1 MSKFFEVNTDGKTVR
16 KCTVGK
22 AGATYPDNYRA
33 EALVRGVL
41 GINMGINR
49 PRAHELTLAQRE
61 AAERMIRKGADD
73 LLAAIGCEVFQGFV
87 PGMIVVVDDELVGYV
102 TRHDGDV
109 VYLQTLTGNGR
120 TGLTPV
126 SIHKHDIKEL
136 PIDRNGILGLVLATA
151 MHVNILLIRED
162 VPFKQIEGDEDFIWE
177 LVQAVC
183 VCQGRKPSRLLT
195 ALLELCTSEAI
206 IKKVMLERNP
216 VSEKSLVGSTR
227 KSILDRVTD
236 QALFCTMFE
245 DATGDVEFRKEV
257 AKRIV
262 DPEIV
267 NELFNSCNYKFWGAF
282 IPRAT
287 DEGRILAVLAG
298 TEWESV
304 EAACLR
310 RLKELG
316 DINSI
321 LKVAKH
327 EDNTQLRWA
336 AWKLLD
342 EESLVELAL
351 WNNGH
356 WLNNEL
362 LRYFKT
368 VTVLYK
374 VYCDGALNEGNRLR
388 VANRLLDL
396 AEALEGNVPDRVI
409 EIVRGMTT
417 DSRLCSEQWDQ
428 AVIVA
433 RRLNNL

>member
-267 NELFNSCNYKFWGAF
+267 NELLDSCSYKFWGAF

-287 DEGRILAVLAG
+287 DVGRILAVLVG

-321 LKVAKH
+321 LKVAKRKG
-327 EDNTQLRWA
+327 DTSIRQA
-336 AWKLLD
+336 AWELLD
-342 EESLVELAL
+342 EESLVEVAL
-351 WNNGH
+351 WSNGH
-356 WLNNEL
+356 WLNNGL
-362 LRYFKT
+362 LGYFKT
-368 VTVLYK
+368 VPVLYE
-374 VYCDGALNEGNRLR
+374 VYCDSGLR
-388 VANRLLDL
+388 EATRREVVARLLDL
-396 AEALEGNVPDRVI
+396 ADAITGDVPDGVI
-409 EIVRGMTT
+409 ELIESMTT
-417 DSRLCSEQWDQ
+417 DSGLSLNQRGQAETAVERLRS
-428 AVIVA
+428 
-433 RRLNNL
+433 L